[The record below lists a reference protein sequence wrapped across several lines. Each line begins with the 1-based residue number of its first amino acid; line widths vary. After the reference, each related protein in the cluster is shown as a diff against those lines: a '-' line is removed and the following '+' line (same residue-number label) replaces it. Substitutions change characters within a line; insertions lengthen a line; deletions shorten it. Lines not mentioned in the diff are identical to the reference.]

1 MKTTAPALSEA
12 PANPRR
18 TPTVKREKLSEAQLA
33 EQARDRLRHAHATPR
48 YDLATEQW
56 LPVLREGVV
65 VSLGL
70 REVFEEAHRITDIA
84 VPNPLLRAALRRF
97 LGALT
102 ADLIRRD
109 REFTPDGW
117 LNLHRST
124 EGTGFSTAQIDTL
137 FAVHQ
142 SHLWLWHPD
151 TPFLQDHR
159 LVGSLLKPQDDQPVQ
174 ELLLHLPSGSS
185 AAWWVKAGEPALLG
199 GLAPDQSA
207 LWLIARWFYA
217 VNGNCGAV
225 RLSDDTVGT
234 SQGGGTFAETIATVT
249 HAFRVD
255 GSNLLRTLLR
265 GQPDWV
271 NDGVRAEQLHN
282 PLYSC
287 AWLDPG
293 QPHLSEDPLY
303 LSTLNVASILL
314 AAADG
319 NGNTTRF
326 VRGPTPLPKAEA
338 KVLRDLALSRDAH
351 RVVFRSDRGDSAVRV
366 PPSAMRTDVLH
377 AFHRTGFDGHNL
389 RGVINSANCWLPAN
403 RQTVERERLELFLVA
418 KGGTGPG
425 PVWEEAVGVEFPA
438 RYLDPSHPNPQVT
451 EHIRAA
457 VAIAFDPKTGVRPRL
472 EWAVAD
478 LLAQPSPDG
487 WKRPKR
493 DNTVAQALTTKTVNG
508 WLNLTVVELEKVLSD
523 DSDDALAVWRSA
535 VWKGARAAFDTV
547 ATPYLTSSRYAPRYA
562 IALRQLKPRTES

>member
-1 MKTTAPALSEA
+1 MKLTTPASPEA
-12 PANPRR
+12 PDETLRAKAP
-18 TPTVKREKLSEAQLA
+18 KQEKISETQLA
-33 EQARDRLRHAHATPR
+33 DQARIRLIQAHATPT
-48 YDLATEQW
+48 YDLTEEPW
-56 LPVLREGVV
+56 VPVLRDGAVV
-65 VSLGL
+65 LLGL
-70 REVFEEAHRITDIA
+70 RAVFTDAHRITDVA

-97 LGALT
+97 LGALA

-109 REFTPDGW
+109 RNSSPDDW
-117 LNLHRST
+117 LDLHRDQ
-124 EGTGFSTAQIDTL
+124 GGFTTDQIDAL
-137 FAVHQ
+137 FTAHQ

-159 LVGSLLKPQDDQPVQ
+159 LVSSLLKPQEDQPVQ

-185 AAWWVKAGEPALLG
+185 AAWWVKAGEPALQG

-225 RLSDDTVGT
+225 QLSDDTIGT

-255 GSNLLRTLLR
+255 GVSLLRTLLR

-271 NDGVRAEQLHN
+271 NTAVPFKERNN

-287 AWLDPG
+287 AWLDLEHP
-293 QPHLSEDPLY
+293 QPSADPLY
-303 LSTLNVASILL
+303 GSTLNVASVLL

-319 NGNTTRF
+319 EGNTTRF
-326 VRGPTPLPKAEA
+326 VRGPTPLPKTEA
-338 KVLRDLALSRDAH
+338 KALRDLALKSDAH
-351 RVVFRSDRGDSAVRV
+351 RVVFRDDRGDFAIRV
-366 PPSAMRTDVLH
+366 PPSAMRSDVLQ
-377 AFHRTGFDGHNL
+377 AFHRTAFDGRNL
-389 RGVINSANCWLPAN
+389 RGVINSANCWLAADN
-403 RQTVERERLELFLVA
+403 QTVEQERLELFLVA

-438 RYLDPSHPNPQVT
+438 RYLDPSHPNQQVT

-493 DNTVAQALTTKTVNG
+493 DNTVAQAVTTKTVNG
-508 WLNLTVVELEKVLSD
+508 WLNLTVLALEKVLSD
-523 DSDDALAVWRSA
+523 DSDDALTEWRSA
-535 VWKGARAAFDTV
+535 VWAGARTAFDNV
-547 ATPYLTSSRYAPRYA
+547 ASPYLTSSRYAPRYA
-562 IALRQLKPRTES
+562 IALRQLNRGPSYD